1 MRYSEIIYLL
11 TESIGE
17 DSIGNN
23 VSSLTSSKKCYAKTQ
38 SVRTNEYYNAVE
50 AGLTP
55 SMEFVI
61 KKLNYN
67 GEHQIKWNNEVYE
80 VIRVVEPKDK
90 FDIVLVCSKKI
101 GIYDKERPYSY
112 I

>member
-1 MRYSEIIYLL
+1 MINMEYSEIIYLL

-17 DSIGNN
+17 DNIGNQ
-23 VSSLTSSKKCYAKTQ
+23 VSSLTSSNKCYAKVQ
-38 SVRTNEYYNAVE
+38 SVRTNEYYSAVE

-67 GEHQIKWNNEVYE
+67 GESLIEWNNEKYS
-80 VIRVVEPKDK
+80 VIRVVDPKNK

-101 GIYDKERPYSY
+101 GNE
-112 I
+112 